1 MRQSKRLRGC
11 VVVILR
17 APQCDLRA
25 EERPKR
31 APTAI
36 RHSYTPRIYEPAAI
50 GEPVKRH
57 VRVTE
62 YDRRLVSIGESV
74 SIALD
79 RRVDEHDLG
88 IAPGAGVAEP
98 HWPQPGYVHRDRQS
112 KSASKFRCRESSRDA
127 QYSVGGRAASGR
139 SGLSLPSYAAI
150 NSRSAL
156 PRTQIACWRSSVS
169 LSRVSAGMGPVA
181 MSPLSTMRRHQRR

>member
-17 APQCDLRA
+17 APQCDVRA

-36 RHSYTPRIYEPAAI
+36 RHSYTPRIDEPAAI

-98 HWPQPGYVHRDRQS
+98 HSPQPGLRPSRSTRQIG
-112 KSASKFRCRESSRDA
+112 EQVPMSRGDA
-127 QYSVGGRAASGR
+127 HSNPGLRGGRR
-139 SGLSLPSYAAI
+139 Y
-150 NSRSAL
+150 
-156 PRTQIACWRSSVS
+156 
-169 LSRVSAGMGPVA
+169 
-181 MSPLSTMRRHQRR
+181 

>member
-17 APQCDLRA
+17 APQCDVRA

-88 IAPGAGVAEP
+88 IVLAWQNRTGPS
-98 HWPQPGYVHRDRQS
+98 PGYSIAIDKANRR
-112 KSASKFRCRESSRDA
+112 ASSD
-127 QYSVGGRAASGR
+127 VAS
-139 SGLSLPSYAAI
+139 P
-150 NSRSAL
+150 
-156 PRTQIACWRSSVS
+156 
-169 LSRVSAGMGPVA
+169 AGMG
-181 MSPLSTMRRHQRR
+181 STRWVVVPRRAGLD